1 MKLQII
7 HRYNPANNPVRVCDP
22 DRAEKNRPMHYIDE
36 YRKKELILSLS
47 SELKKISKKE
57 ITLMEV
63 CGGHTMAIHRFGLHF
78 LLPPTIH
85 LLSGPGC
92 PVCVSG
98 QHFIDTAI
106 AYSKLPDVILSTYG
120 DLIRV
125 PGSSTSLEKEKAA
138 GQDIRIVYSVLESLE
153 IAKNNPGK
161 KVIFLGIGFETTA
174 PLTAAAIVEAKKEKI
189 RNFSVLSAHKVMP
202 PVMKALVAEGI
213 KINGFI
219 APGHVTAITG
229 TAIYND
235 LPKKF
240 GLGVVVSG
248 FEPVDM
254 MQAIL
259 MLVDQIETG
268 KPKVE
273 IQYQRVVQKRGNPI
287 AQRFLRQVFELKDEQ
302 WRGLGLIPESGLKI
316 RSAFASFDAEKEFP
330 VDIPVAPEPKGCICG
345 LILRGL
351 KTPNDCKLF
360 AKKCTPSDPVGAC
373 MVSGE
378 GTCATYYKYRS

>member
-1 MKLQII
+1 MK
-7 HRYNPANNPVRVCDP
+7 
-22 DRAEKNRPMHYIDE
+22 YIDE
-36 YRKKELILSLS
+36 YRKKDLILGV
-47 SELKKISKKE
+47 SEEIKKISKKE
-57 ITLMEV
+57 ISLMEV

-78 LLPPTIH
+78 LLPPNIH

-106 AYSKLPDVILSTYG
+106 AYSRLPGSIITTYG

-125 PGSSTSLEKEKAA
+125 PGSASSLEKEKAG

-153 IAKNNPGK
+153 IAVKNPGK
-161 KVIFLGIGFETTA
+161 NVIFLGIGFETTA
-174 PLTAAAIVEAKKEKI
+174 PLTAAAIEEALKRNV
-189 RNFSVLSAHKVMP
+189 RNFSVLSSHKVMP
-202 PVMKALVAEGI
+202 PVMKALVRDGV

-229 TAIYND
+229 TGIYKD
-235 LPKKF
+235 LTESF

-254 MQAIL
+254 MQSIL
-259 MLVDQIETG
+259 MLVAQFEAG
-268 KPKVE
+268 KPRVE
-273 IQYQRVVQKRGNPI
+273 VQYQRVVREEGNPV
-287 AQRFLRQVFELKDEQ
+287 AQKLLNKVFELKDDR
-302 WRGLGLIPESGLKI
+302 WRGLGLIPLSGLKI
-316 RSAFASFDAEKEFP
+316 RPGLSSFDAEKMFP
-330 VDIPVAPEPKGCICG
+330 LEVPVASEPKGCICG

-351 KTPNDCKLF
+351 KTPLECRLF
-360 AKKCTPSDPVGAC
+360 QKKCTPSDPVGAC
-373 MVSGE
+373 MVSAE